1 MKNSD
6 YDAGERYLSVEGYL
20 PGWGLSADVIVEIG
34 FQSVEAVQDLVNRN
48 AIQRIEPLKTP
59 LISCTLNMLVK
70 DLDLKAS
77 ANA

>member
-1 MKNSD
+1 
-6 YDAGERYLSVEGYL
+6 
-20 PGWGLSADVIVEIG
+20 LSADVIVEIG
-34 FQSVEAVQDLVNRN
+34 FQSVEAVQDLVIRN

-70 DLDLKAS
+70 EIDLKAS

>member
-1 MKNSD
+1 MT
-6 YDAGERYLSVEGYL
+6 
-20 PGWGLSADVIVEIG
+20 GLNPETDVIVEIG